1 MSHTI
6 SILEN
11 DNPNNLA
18 VLYHKMPHGEVCIIF
33 RAATI
38 YSIESNF
45 MGLYLTDLM
54 SNNSW
59 GKFIQRVWR

>member
-1 MSHTI
+1 MPHI
-6 SILEN
+6 IFILEN
-11 DNPNNLA
+11 DDSNNFA

-33 RAATI
+33 RATTI
-38 YSIESNF
+38 YSIESDF

-59 GKFIQRVWR
+59 GKFIQRFWR